1 MLITYGF
8 RILTKIIVWLRCSEG
23 PPQPADCFT
32 ILYEVNAW
40 LPLEYTQVN
49 DHYISPGMWPTRAL
63 AWGANITPKIR
74 SVIKHP
80 PRVTLRACSGASR
93 CSGAAQN
100 VYCIIVWETIT
111 YNKTF
116 SFRWIDLMPFW
127 YFFSTRMRP
136 CVYTQLQSFYILQLQ
151 TAVCLQ
157 LFEDV
162 EDVET
167 LQLCVHTCPHPRTE
181 EVSKRHYSPKAK
193 GFVVREFFSVNDI
206 VYMYYIYRSPSTFTC

>member
-1 MLITYGF
+1 MLNLVLHVVLNLVLNSMAPTQRRSAAACWLLYHFIRGERLITSRG
-8 RILTKIIVWLRCSEG
+8 
-23 PPQPADCFT
+23 
-32 ILYEVNAW
+32 
-40 LPLEYTQVN
+40 TQVN

-93 CSGAAQN
+93 CISEPKN
-100 VYCIIVWETIT
+100 VYCIIVWEKLT

-116 SFRWIDLMPFW
+116 SFWWIMPFW

-136 CVYTQLQSFYILQLQ
+136 CVYTQLQSFYILHFQ

-157 LFEDV
+157 LYLLR
-162 EDVET
+162 
-167 LQLCVHTCPHPRTE
+167 LQ
-181 EVSKRHYSPKAK
+181 
-193 GFVVREFFSVNDI
+193 
-206 VYMYYIYRSPSTFTC
+206 